1 MNQTKIQYALIAH
14 QQLTEAREKAS
25 LWSSQLNQRLES
37 LDQAEAAEFSKRTGS
52 LIDHLARNG
61 PSPHHRD

>member
-14 QQLTEAREKAS
+14 QRLTEAQETAS
-25 LWSSQLNQRLES
+25 RWSRQLDQRLEN
-37 LDQAEAAEFSKRTGS
+37 LDQAEAEEFSKRTGS

-61 PSPHHRD
+61 PIPHPPV